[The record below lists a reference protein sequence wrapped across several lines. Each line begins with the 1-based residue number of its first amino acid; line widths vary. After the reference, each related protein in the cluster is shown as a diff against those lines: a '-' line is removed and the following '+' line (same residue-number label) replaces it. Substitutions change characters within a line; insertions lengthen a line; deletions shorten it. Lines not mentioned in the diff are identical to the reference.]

1 VREAIRFCFKCLSG
15 GVVDQ
20 QFIGLLEEMSLELSL
35 ARINGMRLPTF
46 VV

>member
-1 VREAIRFCFKCLSG
+1 MREAIRFCFKCHSG

-20 QFIGLLEEMSLELSL
+20 QFIGLLEEMNLELSL
-35 ARINGMRLPTF
+35 ARIKGMRLPTF